1 LCGYV
6 WTTTPK
12 AEVSTTAA
20 HHGDLRA
27 KQGYTVAMAVEESRL
42 LQVRLHKSQRYL
54 EFDLVLPAVVIIAD
68 EVDAQL
74 RQQML
79 RCMASDAAKK
89 VATSKLARVAKIAQ
103 TLARQ
108 YYDCAGI
115 QIQAN

>member
-1 LCGYV
+1 
-6 WTTTPK
+6 
-12 AEVSTTAA
+12 
-20 HHGDLRA
+20 
-27 KQGYTVAMAVEESRL
+27 M

-89 VATSKLARVAKIAQ
+89 VAT
-103 TLARQ
+103 
-108 YYDCAGI
+108 
-115 QIQAN
+115 